1 MCGPLLLSSAN
12 SHLGVTPPSLHPIDA
27 SIELPIKATDN
38 YFTTVYPSPN
48 NSTVVMTG
56 QRRSK
61 VAPRRSWH
69 SMTGLLLHSRALHST
84 MATLEHHETCAP
96 LMSEM
101 PRVRGISPRR
111 RTIEIQQP
119 PRAAPAAKPLAKPLV
134 FRKTKRELER
144 EQQQRAREQL
154 EMQQRKDLCVVE
166 RTKEIGQTK
175 RARPKCARMLQW
187 RTSQYLRTRHG
198 AGGVGDDRRC
208 VLAKMPFVQE
218 LFDLKP
224 KKPSAHDE
232 KSISFQDRYQA
243 YKRKRNATRI
253 S

>member
-1 MCGPLLLSSAN
+1 MFALQSAN

-175 RARPKCARMLQW
+175 RARPK
-187 RTSQYLRTRHG
+187 HG